1 MRILIIED
9 EFLVADYLEQI
20 VRQMGHDEVFVAYD
34 LATGTKM
41 LDAISP
47 DFAIL
52 DVNVGEALVFPLAAE
67 LSMRKIPFVFSTA
80 KPENSFPVEWCNHPI
95 VPKPVE
101 TTRLVAAMAAL
112 GFSAAKTSN

>member
-9 EFLVADYLEQI
+9 EFLVADYLEQV
-20 VRQMGHDEVFVAYD
+20 VREMGHEEVFVAND
-34 LATGTKM
+34 VATGLSL

-52 DVNVGEALVFPLAAE
+52 DVNLGQALVFPLAAE
-67 LSMRKIPFVFSTA
+67 LSQRKIPFVFSTA
-80 KPENSFPVEWCNHPI
+80 KPENSFPDEWRSYPI

-101 TTRLVAAMAAL
+101 TRKLVAAMVAL
-112 GFSAAKTSN
+112 GVPSTKPSN